1 MNITVLFGG
10 PSSEREISLVSGRA
24 VIDGL
29 KRAGHKVFPSD
40 ISPDDLSGLDH
51 PADVI
56 FPVLHGSFGESGDL
70 QEIMERRGLV
80 FVGSGSKASRLGMDK
95 VAAKRDWEKAKLPT
109 PAYEVLTASSALP
122 KRIKPPC
129 VVKPIDAGSSID
141 VFICKSA
148 DAVAPA
154 CAKVLAKYGKALVEQ
169 YIKGTELTV
178 AIFEERAL
186 SPIKITTTHE
196 FFDYTAKYV
205 GNDATHAFELNLP
218 DEVVDRVME
227 LAQQAHD
234 ILGCRDMS
242 RVDVML
248 NERNEPFLLE
258 INTIPG
264 FTPKSLLPEAA
275 AHDGIDFVK
284 LVDRL
289 VKRAAKRGATARA
302 A

>member
-29 KRAGHKVFPSD
+29 KRAGHKVFASD

-56 FPVLHGSFGESGDL
+56 FPVLHGAFGESGDL

-95 VAAKRDWEKAKLPT
+95 VAAKRAWEKAKLPT
-109 PAYEVLTASSALP
+109 PADEVLIGAGALP
-122 KRIKPPC
+122 KRIKAPC

-148 DAVAPA
+148 QAVAPA
-154 CAKVLAKYGKALVEQ
+154 CEKVLSKYGKALVEQ
-169 YIKGTELTV
+169 YIKGPELTFP
-178 AIFEERAL
+178 ILEERAI

-205 GNDATHAFELNLP
+205 GNDATHDFELGLP
-218 DEVVDRVME
+218 RDVVERLKEIARRANEV
-227 LAQQAHD
+227 
-234 ILGCRDMS
+234 LGCRDMA
-242 RVDVML
+242 RVDMML

-275 AHDGIDFVK
+275 AHEEIDFVQ
-284 LVDRL
+284 LVDCL
-289 VKRAAKRGATARA
+289 VKRAAKRGAAARA